1 MGVTALVMAGGKAT
15 RMNAATEKPLLEVGG
30 KSMIEH
36 VVEALKRSRMVDRII
51 VAVSDNTPQTAR
63 KVSELNAIVL
73 ETPGI
78 NYIRDT
84 KYAVKKLGLQAV
96 LTVSADLPFI
106 TSEIIDRAVEKYMSS
121 GKPSLTVMSPVDT
134 YERLGS
140 KPEHI
145 FEVDGRS
152 LVPVGINVIDGSRID
167 EPELE
172 EAILVTDSEELALN
186 VNTPRELEIAR
197 ERFKKAAGYG
207 AHQKRGETS
216 APRRVPRT
224 YRLARI
230 SVFSALSV
238 IGSFIHPPSPIQ
250 TVAFDSSPGFFAA
263 LYFGA
268 LDGASVS
275 GIGHIIT
282 SIINGFPLGI
292 LHLLIA
298 LGMAAAGATM
308 GFINHVNPR
317 WGFIAAVVAG
327 IAINSGLVV
336 VAVPVLG
343 WGAALAFLPFLFLAA
358 SLNGIVAALAYV
370 GVRGRLGS

>member
-15 RMNAATEKPLLEVGG
+15 RMNLATEKPLLEVAG
-30 KSMIEH
+30 KPMLRH
-36 VVEALKRSRMVDRII
+36 VVDALKQSKIVDRII
-51 VAVSDNTPQTAR
+51 VAIGRSTPETAR
-63 KVSELNAIVL
+63 MARRLNIEVV
-73 ETPGI
+73 ETPGED
-78 NYIRDT
+78 YISDM
-84 KYAVKKLGLQAV
+84 KYAIRKLGLHDV

-106 TSEIIDRAVEKYMSS
+106 TFEIVNQAVEKYRSC
-121 GKPSLTVMSPVDT
+121 GKPSLAVMTPVDV

-140 KPEHI
+140 KPEYV
-145 FEVDGRS
+145 FEVDGKG
-152 LVPVGINVIDGSRID
+152 LVPIGLNIIDGCRID

-172 EAILVTDSEELALN
+172 QAVLVTESEELALN
-186 VNTPRELEIAR
+186 VNTPSELEAAR
-197 ERFKKAAGYG
+197 ERFKVGDRVRMGKDN
-207 AHQKRGETS
+207 ETS
-216 APRRVPRT
+216 ASRKVPRT

-230 SVFSALSV
+230 AVFSALSV

-275 GIGHIIT
+275 GIGHVVT

-292 LHLLIA
+292 LHLPIA

-308 GFINHVNPR
+308 GFINRVSR
-317 WGFIAAVVAG
+317 KWSFVAAVVAG
-327 IAINSGLVV
+327 IAINTGLVV
-336 VAVPVLG
+336 LVVPPLG
-343 WGAALAFLPFLFLAA
+343 WGAALAFLPFLFVAA

-370 GVRGRLGS
+370 GVRGSLRF

>member
-1 MGVTALVMAGGKAT
+1 MAGGKAT

-36 VVEALKRSRMVDRII
+36 VVDALKRSKTVDRII
-51 VAVSDNTPQTAR
+51 VTVSDDTPRTAC
-63 KVSELNAIVL
+63 KASELNTIVL

-78 NYIRDT
+78 DYICDV
-84 KYAVKKLGLQAV
+84 KYAVKKLGLRAV

-106 TSEIIDRAVEKYMSS
+106 TSEIVDRAVEKYMSS
-121 GKPSLTVMSPVDT
+121 GKPSLAVMSPVET

-145 FEVDGRS
+145 FEVDGRN
-152 LVPVGINVIDGSRID
+152 LVPVGINIIDGSRID

-172 EAILVTDSEELALN
+172 ETILVTDSEELALN
-186 VNTPRELEIAR
+186 VNTPSELEVAR

-207 AHQKRGETS
+207 AHQKRDETS
-216 APRRVPRT
+216 TPRRVPRT
-224 YRLARI
+224 YRLAHI

-250 TVAFDSSPGFFAA
+250 TVSFDSSPGFLAA

-275 GIGHIIT
+275 GIGHTIT
-282 SIINGFPLGI
+282 SIINSFPLGI
-292 LHLLIA
+292 LHPPMA
-298 LGMAAAGATM
+298 LG
-308 GFINHVNPR
+308 
-317 WGFIAAVVAG
+317 
-327 IAINSGLVV
+327 SG
-336 VAVPVLG
+336 G
-343 WGAALAFLPFLFLAA
+343 ALAFLPFLFLAA
-358 SLNGIVAALAYV
+358 SLNGIAAALAYV